1 MDGFI
6 RRLQQYDDYMCL
18 GGASVDSIENA
29 ENTLGV
35 NFSIEYKE
43 YLKACGMATANGHE
57 FSGIGKSKRLS
68 VVEMTT
74 ALRKKITIPNEMYV
88 IEKLGID
95 GIVVTQDVNG
105 SVYQV
110 YTNGSY
116 TKIAE
121 SMLEYLL
128 QSRVL

>member
-1 MDGFI
+1 MDGFV
-6 RRLQQYDDYMCL
+6 RSMQQYDDYICL
-18 GGASVDSIENA
+18 GGVSVDSIENA

-35 NFSIEYKE
+35 KFSIEYKE
-43 YLKACGMATANGHE
+43 YLETCGMATANGHE
-57 FSGIGKSKRLS
+57 FSGIGKSSRLS

-74 ALRKKITIPNEMYV
+74 ALRKKVNIPNEMYV
-88 IEKLGID
+88 IEKLDID
-95 GIVVTQDVNG
+95 GVVVTQDVNG
-105 SVYQV
+105 SVYLV

-128 QSRVL
+128 H

>member
-74 ALRKKITIPNEMYV
+74 ALRNKVTIPNEMYV
-88 IEKLGID
+88 VEKLAID
-95 GIVVTQDVNG
+95 GIVVTQIENG
-105 SVYQV
+105 TVYHV
-110 YTNGSY
+110 YTNGES
-116 TKIAE
+116 TKIAD
-121 SMLEYLL
+121 SLADYL
-128 QSRVL
+128 V